1 MPIRIVIVD
10 DHPVVLQGLVAL
22 FAAEPDLD
30 VVARCLGGAEAV
42 EAVRVHRPDVLVL
55 DLQMPRLDGFAT
67 LRAMKQDALIP
78 AVVLLTA
85 VIDDDAT
92 LEAVRLGVAG
102 IVLKEMAPQL
112 LVQCIR
118 KVHAGEQWLERQSVG
133 RALDTLLRRE
143 AGVRD
148 LGRVLTR
155 RELEIVRLVAR
166 GFRNTRIAEE
176 LGVSEATIKTQLHH
190 IYEKLGVDGRTGLM
204 VLAHEK
210 RLA

>member
-67 LRAMKQDALIP
+67 LRAMKQDALVP

-118 KVHAGEQWLERQSVG
+118 KVHAGEHWLERQSVG

-176 LGVSEATIKTQLHH
+176 LSVSEATIKTQLHH
-190 IYEKLGVDGRTGLM
+190 IYEKLGVDGRAGLM